1 MIPSES
7 AKKRERNKLILD
19 FLSNDQPQPQPRIK
33 SSVMDS

>member
-7 AKKRERNKLILD
+7 AKKRECNKLILD
-19 FLSNDQPQPQPRIK
+19 FLSNDQPQPRIK